1 MNMEIEFSK
10 YDDGLAPAIV
20 QSSETAQVLMLGYMN
35 REALDKTIETG
46 MVTFYSRSRQ
56 RLWTKGETSGN
67 FLKVVEISA
76 DCDRDS
82 LLIQAAPSG
91 PTCHTGSTSCFGD
104 DANAPPG
111 PAANVLYELQRV
123 IASRQVD
130 PEEGSYTS
138 GLFASG
144 INRIAQKVGEEAVEL
159 VIEAKDDD
167 KNKFKGEAADLI
179 FHLLVLLRAKG
190 VNLDE
195 ILELLAERRK

>member
-20 QSSETAQVLMLGYMN
+20 QSSETARVLMLGYMN

-56 RLWTKGETSGN
+56 RLWTKG
-67 FLKVVEISA
+67 EISA

-167 KNKFKGEAADLI
+167 KDKFKGETADLI